1 MLSEKEAKFMETKKA
16 TIKRQESSTFL
27 VLEVNSEMLEII
39 LTEDNP
45 NNIKGIFNSL
55 LKDLKKG
62 LFEFVLEDEKTD
74 MYYHICEEYI
84 KQLNSEIKTIYS
96 ELEEYELTTQE

>member
-1 MLSEKEAKFMETKKA
+1 METKKA

-27 VLEVNSEMLEII
+27 VLEVNTEVLEII

-55 LKDLKKG
+55 LKNLKKG
-62 LFEFVLEDEKTD
+62 LFEFVLEDEKND
-74 MYYHICEEYI
+74 MYYHICKEYLT
-84 KQLNSEIKTIYS
+84 QLNSELKTIYS
-96 ELEEYELTTQE
+96 ELEEYELTTD